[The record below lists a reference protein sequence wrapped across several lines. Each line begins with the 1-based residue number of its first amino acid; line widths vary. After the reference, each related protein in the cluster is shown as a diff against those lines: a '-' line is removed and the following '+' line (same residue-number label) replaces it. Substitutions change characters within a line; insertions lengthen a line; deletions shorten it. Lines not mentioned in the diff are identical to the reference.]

1 MKHTV
6 KKLFATFLSIAMIF
20 SICLMPAY
28 AADNDGQKTRA
39 ISPQN
44 GAVLATL
51 AYSDENTEV
60 YYIPIS
66 DPVSRSIY
74 NLEVSLTG
82 DKSTKTVTAT
92 VKNTMA
98 LGFSTIDIELALYS
112 ERTSTEL
119 RDVAYDN
126 DLNLFESLTVSHS
139 GVTESAKYYAV
150 VTGVANGQDIYYST
164 NSIPFNKKAEKYPT
178 NISSPV
184 TGQSLPYNF
193 SMTMAKVPEANRVVW
208 NASKRAA
215 YAKYLGVDLTDYDV
229 HHIIPREYGGTND
242 YSNLIPL
249 AVSDH
254 RTVTSWWVNY

>member
-1 MKHTV
+1 MQQPSSVAAPRVVFCSALESVMVNCAFSKAYHPHCIV
-6 KKLFATFLSIAMIF
+6 YRLKKISQKSLSLF
-20 SICLMPAY
+20 
-28 AADNDGQKTRA
+28 
-39 ISPQN
+39 
-44 GAVLATL
+44 
-51 AYSDENTEV
+51 
-60 YYIPIS
+60 
-66 DPVSRSIY
+66 
-74 NLEVSLTG
+74 
-82 DKSTKTVTAT
+82 
-92 VKNTMA
+92 
-98 LGFSTIDIELALYS
+98 
-112 ERTSTEL
+112 
-119 RDVAYDN
+119 
-126 DLNLFESLTVSHS
+126 LFLTVI
-139 GVTESAKYYAV
+139 ESAKYYAV

-215 YAKYLGVDLTDYDV
+215 YAKYLGVDLTGYDV

>member
-184 TGQSLPYNF
+184 TGQSLYPAF
-193 SMTMAKVPEANRVVW
+193 SSSHTAVRIASMLSRLIWDSPARV
-208 NASKRAA
+208 
-215 YAKYLGVDLTDYDV
+215 
-229 HHIIPREYGGTND
+229 
-242 YSNLIPL
+242 
-249 AVSDH
+249 
-254 RTVTSWWVNY
+254 